1 MCIKT
6 KKIAH
11 EILGQM
17 WFLLLYLEVSKTFL
31 LYLFS
36 SLFRTLVPEIKGG
49 GTFFSLL
56 VYMFIWQN

>member
-49 GTFFSLL
+49 GPFSLS
-56 VYMFIWQN
+56 

>member
-6 KKIAH
+6 KKSAH

-17 WFLLLYLEVSKTFL
+17 WFLFLYLEISKTFL

-49 GTFFSLL
+49 GPFSLS
-56 VYMFIWQN
+56 